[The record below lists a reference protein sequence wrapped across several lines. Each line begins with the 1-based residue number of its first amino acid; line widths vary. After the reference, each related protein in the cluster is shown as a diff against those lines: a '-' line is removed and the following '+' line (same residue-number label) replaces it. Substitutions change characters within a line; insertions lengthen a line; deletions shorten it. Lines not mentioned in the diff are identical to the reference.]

1 MNFDKATGEIA
12 PTQLPLQFVNI
23 EIIPLVGGKYLV
35 ALQAT
40 LLDEQELEFVGQ
52 DLAHAHVDTLD
63 EALALVRMNV
73 TALNALPSAVSA

>member
-23 EIIPLVGGKYLV
+23 EITPLIGGKYSV

-63 EALALVRMNV
+63 EALALIRTNVAALNSLPAPV
-73 TALNALPSAVSA
+73 TA